1 MNKMKIELENVGKI
15 NKAQIRLDGITVI
28 AGENSTG
35 KSTVGKMLFCVF
47 KAFYRMEEHIQF
59 EKVNTVR
66 KTVTNYFFE
75 TFNRI
80 PNGNGIF
87 RLSKEVVESQD
98 YKKNKQKI
106 VDRMMGY
113 YRRYMDFFGGGLK
126 EEEVSAVA
134 DKINKFLYIEDEELV
149 KRILKTNLEVEF
161 GTKIGHLNFPEQK
174 SHVRIEIKNHVIE
187 FEASNNGEMDVRS
200 FISLMKEIIYMDD
213 PYVLDNLSGYDNH
226 SYSNVLNH
234 RNDLLDKLRSS
245 KKEDSISVLE
255 EVMTKKRL
263 QKILDV
269 FNNVCDGELSD
280 DGNTVNYVYKTDK
293 LQDGLEVVNLS
304 TGMKNFVILKQLL
317 LNGQI
322 DENGIVILDEPEIH
336 LHPEWQ
342 LKFAEIIVLIQKEF
356 GIHILLNTHSPY
368 FLNAIE
374 VYADKYGIAD
384 KCSYYLTEGKG
395 DRTEIED
402 VSENIERI
410 YAKLARPLQD
420 LENLRYR
427 DGNTG

>member
-1 MNKMKIELENVGKI
+1 MKIELENVGKI

-80 PNGNGIF
+80 PNGNGIS

-106 VDRMMGY
+106 VDRMMEY
-113 YRRYMDFFGGGLK
+113 YRRYMDFWGEGLK
-126 EEEVSAVA
+126 VEEVSAVA

-213 PYVLDNLSGYDNH
+213 PYVLDNLSGYHNH

-269 FNNVCDGELSD
+269 LNNVCDGELSD

>member
-1 MNKMKIELENVGKI
+1 MKIELENVGKI

-80 PNGNGIF
+80 PNGNGIS

-106 VDRMMGY
+106 VDRMMEY
-113 YRRYMDFFGGGLK
+113 YRRYMDFWGGGLK
-126 EEEVSAVA
+126 VEEVSAVA

-226 SYSNVLNH
+226 SYFNVLNH

-245 KKEDSISVLE
+245 KKE
-255 EVMTKKRL
+255 
-263 QKILDV
+263 
-269 FNNVCDGELSD
+269 
-280 DGNTVNYVYKTDK
+280 
-293 LQDGLEVVNLS
+293 
-304 TGMKNFVILKQLL
+304 
-317 LNGQI
+317 
-322 DENGIVILDEPEIH
+322 
-336 LHPEWQ
+336 
-342 LKFAEIIVLIQKEF
+342 
-356 GIHILLNTHSPY
+356 
-368 FLNAIE
+368 
-374 VYADKYGIAD
+374 
-384 KCSYYLTEGKG
+384 
-395 DRTEIED
+395 
-402 VSENIERI
+402 
-410 YAKLARPLQD
+410 
-420 LENLRYR
+420 
-427 DGNTG
+427 

>member
-1 MNKMKIELENVGKI
+1 MKIELENVGKI

-80 PNGNGIF
+80 PNGNGIS

-106 VDRMMGY
+106 VDRMMEY
-113 YRRYMDFFGGGLK
+113 YRRYMDFWGGGLK
-126 EEEVSAVA
+126 VEEVSAVA

-174 SHVRIEIKNHVIE
+174 SQVRIKIKNHVIE

-226 SYSNVLNH
+226 SYFNVLNH

-245 KKEDSISVLE
+245 KKEEDISVLE

>member
-1 MNKMKIELENVGKI
+1 MKIELENVGKI

-113 YRRYMDFFGGGLK
+113 YRRYMDFFGGCLK

-200 FISLMKEIIYMDD
+200 FISLMREIIYMDD

>member
-1 MNKMKIELENVGKI
+1 MKIELENVGKI

-80 PNGNGIF
+80 PNGNGIS

-106 VDRMMGY
+106 VDRMMEY
-113 YRRYMDFFGGGLK
+113 YRRYMDFLGGGLK

-226 SYSNVLNH
+226 SYFNVLNH

>member
-1 MNKMKIELENVGKI
+1 MKIELENVGKI

-245 KKEDSISVLE
+245 NKEDSISVLE

>member
-1 MNKMKIELENVGKI
+1 MKIELENVGKI
-15 NKAQIRLDGITVI
+15 NKAQIRLDGITVL

>member
-1 MNKMKIELENVGKI
+1 MKIELENVGKI

-80 PNGNGIF
+80 PNGNGIS

-106 VDRMMGY
+106 VDRMMEY
-113 YRRYMDFFGGGLK
+113 YRRYMDFLGGGLK

>member
-1 MNKMKIELENVGKI
+1 MKIELENVGKI

-80 PNGNGIF
+80 PNGNGIS

-106 VDRMMGY
+106 VDRMMEY
-113 YRRYMDFFGGGLK
+113 YRRYMDFWGGGLK
-126 EEEVSAVA
+126 VEEVSAVA

-226 SYSNVLNH
+226 SYFNVLNH

>member
-1 MNKMKIELENVGKI
+1 MKIELENVGKI

-59 EKVNTVR
+59 EKVNPVR

>member
-1 MNKMKIELENVGKI
+1 MKIELENVGKI

-80 PNGNGIF
+80 PNGNGIS

-106 VDRMMGY
+106 VDRMMEY
-113 YRRYMDFFGGGLK
+113 YRRYMDFWGGGLK
-126 EEEVSAVA
+126 VEEVSAVA

-226 SYSNVLNH
+226 SYFNVLNH

-402 VSENIERI
+402 VSENIEHI

>member
-1 MNKMKIELENVGKI
+1 M
-15 NKAQIRLDGITVI
+15 
-28 AGENSTG
+28 
-35 KSTVGKMLFCVF
+35 
-47 KAFYRMEEHIQF
+47 
-59 EKVNTVR
+59 
-66 KTVTNYFFE
+66 
-75 TFNRI
+75 
-80 PNGNGIF
+80 
-87 RLSKEVVESQD
+87 
-98 YKKNKQKI
+98 
-106 VDRMMGY
+106 
-113 YRRYMDFFGGGLK
+113 
-126 EEEVSAVA
+126 
-134 DKINKFLYIEDEELV
+134 
-149 KRILKTNLEVEF
+149 
-161 GTKIGHLNFPEQK
+161 
-174 SHVRIEIKNHVIE
+174 
-187 FEASNNGEMDVRS
+187 
-200 FISLMKEIIYMDD
+200 
-213 PYVLDNLSGYDNH
+213 
-226 SYSNVLNH
+226 
-234 RNDLLDKLRSS
+234 LDKLRSS

>member
-1 MNKMKIELENVGKI
+1 MKIELENVGKI

-80 PNGNGIF
+80 PNGNGIS

-106 VDRMMGY
+106 VDRMMEY
-113 YRRYMDFFGGGLK
+113 YRRYMDFWGGGLK
-126 EEEVSAVA
+126 VEEVSAVA

-213 PYVLDNLSGYDNH
+213 PYVLDNLSGYYNR

-245 KKEDSISVLE
+245 KKEEGISVLE

-269 FNNVCDGELSD
+269 LNNVCDGELSD

-374 VYADKYGIAD
+374 VYTDKYGIAD

>member
-1 MNKMKIELENVGKI
+1 MKIELENVGKI

-35 KSTVGKMLFCVF
+35 KSTGGKMLFCVF

-80 PNGNGIF
+80 PNGNGIS

-106 VDRMMGY
+106 VDRMMEY
-113 YRRYMDFFGGGLK
+113 YRRYMDFWGGGLK
-126 EEEVSAVA
+126 VEEVSAVA

-174 SHVRIEIKNHVIE
+174 SHVRIEKKNHVIE

-226 SYSNVLNH
+226 SYFNVLNH

-245 KKEDSISVLE
+245 KKEEDISVLE

-304 TGMKNFVILKQLL
+304 TGMKNFVILKKLM

>member
-1 MNKMKIELENVGKI
+1 MKIELENVGKI

-80 PNGNGIF
+80 PNGNGIS

-106 VDRMMGY
+106 VDRMMEY
-113 YRRYMDFFGGGLK
+113 YRRYMDFWGGGLK
-126 EEEVSAVA
+126 VEEVSAVA

-226 SYSNVLNH
+226 SYFNVLNH

-245 KKEDSISVLE
+245 KKEEDISVLE

>member
-1 MNKMKIELENVGKI
+1 MKIELENVGKI

-80 PNGNGIF
+80 PNGNGIS

-106 VDRMMGY
+106 VDRMMEY
-113 YRRYMDFFGGGLK
+113 YRRYMDFWGGGLK
-126 EEEVSAVA
+126 VEEVSAVA

-213 PYVLDNLSGYDNH
+213 PYVLDNLSGYHNH
-226 SYSNVLNH
+226 SYFNVLNH

-245 KKEDSISVLE
+245 KKEEDISVLE

>member
-1 MNKMKIELENVGKI
+1 MKIELENVGKI

-80 PNGNGIF
+80 PNGNGIS

-106 VDRMMGY
+106 VDRMMEY
-113 YRRYMDFFGGGLK
+113 YRRYMDFWGEGLK
-126 EEEVSAVA
+126 VEEVSAVA

-213 PYVLDNLSGYDNH
+213 PYVLDNLSGYHNH

-245 KKEDSISVLE
+245 KKEEGISVLE

-269 FNNVCDGELSD
+269 LSNVCDGELSD

>member
-1 MNKMKIELENVGKI
+1 MKIELENVGKI

>member
-1 MNKMKIELENVGKI
+1 MKIELENVGKI

-80 PNGNGIF
+80 PNGNGIS

-106 VDRMMGY
+106 VDRMMEY
-113 YRRYMDFFGGGLK
+113 YRRYMDFLGGGLK

-336 LHPEWQ
+336 LHQEWQ

>member
-1 MNKMKIELENVGKI
+1 MKIELENVGKI

-35 KSTVGKMLFCVF
+35 KSTVGKMLFSVF

>member
-1 MNKMKIELENVGKI
+1 MKIELENVGKI

-80 PNGNGIF
+80 PNGNGIS

-106 VDRMMGY
+106 VDRMMEY
-113 YRRYMDFFGGGLK
+113 YRRYMDFWGEGLK
-126 EEEVSAVA
+126 VEEVSAVA

-213 PYVLDNLSGYDNH
+213 PYVLDNLSGYHNH

>member
-1 MNKMKIELENVGKI
+1 M
-15 NKAQIRLDGITVI
+15 
-28 AGENSTG
+28 
-35 KSTVGKMLFCVF
+35 
-47 KAFYRMEEHIQF
+47 
-59 EKVNTVR
+59 
-66 KTVTNYFFE
+66 
-75 TFNRI
+75 
-80 PNGNGIF
+80 
-87 RLSKEVVESQD
+87 
-98 YKKNKQKI
+98 
-106 VDRMMGY
+106 
-113 YRRYMDFFGGGLK
+113 
-126 EEEVSAVA
+126 
-134 DKINKFLYIEDEELV
+134 YIEDEELV